1 MKPFPERLVT
11 AVRASGPLCVGLDPR
26 IESFP
31 VSLRP
36 APGSGLTG
44 LGAAFAAFGKRVL
57 ELARPYAGVC
67 KPQSAFYEL
76 AGPPGLTALR
86 ETLRHAEALSY
97 VTILDG
103 KRGDIATTA
112 DAYAQAAFGESAGV
126 TVWGADSL
134 TVNPY
139 LGADA
144 VSPFVERAIR
154 HNRGLFILVRTS
166 NPGAGL
172 FQDLDCGGRKVY
184 EVVADAVA
192 GWNTP
197 TVTSCGY
204 GSIGAVAGATH
215 PRELAAI
222 RERLPGVWLLVPG
235 YGAQGATAADIR
247 VAFDPA
253 GLGAVVNSS
262 RGVTFPFRPGD
273 AEWEA
278 KIVEACKRAQ
288 QELSGS

>member
-1 MKPFPERLVT
+1 MMPFPERLAA

-31 VSLRP
+31 LALQP
-36 APGSGLTG
+36 TPGSGLAG
-44 LGAAFAAFGKRVL
+44 LGAAFTAFGKRVL

-86 ETLRHAEALSY
+86 ETLRYAESLGY
-97 VTILDG
+97 VTILDS

-112 DAYAQAAFGESAGV
+112 DAYAQAAFGESAGE

-134 TVNPY
+134 TINPY

-144 VSPFVERAIR
+144 VSPFVDRAVR
-154 HNRGLFILVRTS
+154 HSRGVFVLVRTS

-172 FQDLDCGGRKVY
+172 FQDLVCDGRKLY
-184 EVVADAVA
+184 EIVADAVMD
-192 GWNTP
+192 WNTP
-197 TVTSCGY
+197 TITDCGY
-204 GSIGAVAGATH
+204 GAIGAVAGATH

-235 YGAQGATAADIR
+235 YGAQGGSAADVR
-247 VAFDPA
+247 VAFDAA

-262 RGVTFPFRPGD
+262 RGVTFPFQPHD
-273 AEWEA
+273 AQWEA
-278 KIVEACKRAQ
+278 KVIEACARAQ
-288 QELSGS
+288 RELSS